1 MTRTHDS
8 AAVTAASVV
17 AATLVAQQVA
27 GKAARDALF
36 LAAFHVSSLPA
47 MMIVSAALS
56 ALSAILFARAMRRS
70 SPAQSL
76 TLGLVVF
83 ALLSLVCGFLSET
96 WPQLV
101 AAAFYLQVTLFG
113 AVLLS
118 AFWSVVNERFDPYSA
133 KQAISKIAGGATLG
147 GVVGGLFAW
156 LAARYVSVSGLLY
169 AMALASALC
178 IAGLRWLHG
187 AAGAKSRPAG
197 DLDEIA
203 TGLGVFKRT
212 PYLKD
217 LALLVGL
224 GSLVDAL
231 LDYAL
236 KSEAAAR
243 YSGGDALFGFFSS
256 YAAIVGLVTFL
267 AQSLVSRPALARLG
281 LGGTVALQPGGVFLL
296 TLLGALDPGLLTA
309 TLARGGAAALRDS
322 VFRSGYELLYTPLPP
337 TLKRASKAVV
347 DVAVDRLG
355 TVLGSAITLVVA
367 ALLPRP
373 TGALLALAAGLAL
386 VATTVCRRLH
396 RGYVLALETNLR
408 IGAVQVPLEEVV
420 DGTTLAVTRSA
431 LGLDRHALLAEIRAL
446 RGDITAGAASAES
459 TPPGDDHLLRD
470 VADLRSGS
478 KDRIRAVLDRPEGF
492 DLVLVGHVIPLLVRR
507 DLAPDALRAL
517 RPLASKITGQLV
529 DALQDAASEPALRRR
544 VARILKSSPTPRS
557 VEGLLLGLADPD
569 ASVRVECGKV
579 LGAVKAAQPSLVV
592 RKDAVFEAVQREL
605 ASPNA
610 ASGTVALDHVFALLS
625 LVLETEPVLIS
636 LQALRGGNKELR
648 GTALEYLDNVLPR
661 AVRDALWPALGVP
674 VHGAPSSRASL
685 EVERELIRSMSG
697 MSAVSLRRA
706 LLRPAGRPLPEDRS
720 LAPGQPRGGRGIEQ
734 EVGLPRAPSQVRD
747 GQRRTRVFERRLERL
762 RLALPER
769 GHAHDPGRRER
780 GQGQRDASR
789 RRLRRVGDGEHPS
802 RPLAKRL
809 VTGEQRAHVAVRAH
823 AHERYVE
830 GGRVAQDR
838 HHLGLV
844 VQGRGLEVGCV
855 GLHAVDLRHL
865 GADGPQEEPFAEPVV
880 RVGMVGRHRPLVAP
894 EEAPTAPVEA
904 RRGER
909 GKKGLGRGAAGQRD
923 REPLRRPAHRR
934 AHEVDEAPRQHVHL
948 THEDFGAHPVP
959 PGAPPPGTRSLRRP
973 QGWRSITGSSRR
985 DHEPRRRLR
994 SPCDQHH
1001 PHPGDGRGPAGQLR
1015 ATPAPRWPW
1024 RPWSTTSGSD
1034 ISASTPT
1041 IPSGPT
1047 ATASSCPRATR
1058 RCCSIRCC
1066 ISPG

>member
-1 MTRTHDS
+1 L
-8 AAVTAASVV
+8 

-70 SPAQSL
+70 SPALSL

-83 ALLSLVCGFLSET
+83 ALLSLVCGLLSET

-118 AFWSVVNERFDPYSA
+118 AFWSVINERFDPYSA

-267 AQSLVSRPALARLG
+267 AQSLASRPALARLG
-281 LGGTVALQPGGVFLL
+281 LGGTVALQPGGVFLFS
-296 TLLGALDPGLLTA
+296 LLGALEPGLLTA
-309 TLARGGAAALRDS
+309 TLARGGAAAFRDS

-337 TLKRASKAVV
+337 NLKRASKAVV

-408 IGAVQVPLEEVV
+408 IGAVHVPLEEVV

-459 TPPGDDHLLRD
+459 TPGDDHLLRE

-529 DALQDAASEPALRRR
+529 DALLDADSEPALRRR

-557 VEGLLLGLADPD
+557 VEGLLLGLADRD

-661 AVRDALWPALGVP
+661 GVRDALWPALGVA
-674 VHGAPSSRASL
+674 VQGVPSSRASQ

-697 MSAVSLRRA
+697 MSAVALRRA
-706 LLRPAGRPLPEDRS
+706 LLRPAGRPLP
-720 LAPGQPRGGRGIEQ
+720 
-734 EVGLPRAPSQVRD
+734 
-747 GQRRTRVFERRLERL
+747 
-762 RLALPER
+762 
-769 GHAHDPGRRER
+769 
-780 GQGQRDASR
+780 
-789 RRLRRVGDGEHPS
+789 
-802 RPLAKRL
+802 K
-809 VTGEQRAHVAVRAH
+809 TGV
-823 AHERYVE
+823 
-830 GGRVAQDR
+830 
-838 HHLGLV
+838 
-844 VQGRGLEVGCV
+844 
-855 GLHAVDLRHL
+855 
-865 GADGPQEEPFAEPVV
+865 
-880 RVGMVGRHRPLVAP
+880 
-894 EEAPTAPVEA
+894 
-904 RRGER
+904 
-909 GKKGLGRGAAGQRD
+909 
-923 REPLRRPAHRR
+923 
-934 AHEVDEAPRQHVHL
+934 
-948 THEDFGAHPVP
+948 
-959 PGAPPPGTRSLRRP
+959 
-973 QGWRSITGSSRR
+973 
-985 DHEPRRRLR
+985 
-994 SPCDQHH
+994 
-1001 PHPGDGRGPAGQLR
+1001 
-1015 ATPAPRWPW
+1015 
-1024 RPWSTTSGSD
+1024 
-1034 ISASTPT
+1034 
-1041 IPSGPT
+1041 
-1047 ATASSCPRATR
+1047 
-1058 RCCSIRCC
+1058 
-1066 ISPG
+1066 